1 MKKLILVLLL
11 TASLFS
17 DSIIVPVASMHLDSQ
32 YSHNEDNA
40 GLGYKYLVLDHI
52 EISDGLYL
60 EDGTY
65 DIYVSG
71 GFYENSIYR
80 TSVFVAVG
88 YDYIIT
94 DYLKVG
100 AEIGAVSGY
109 TDTGFIPYARPT
121 ATLKLY
127 KNVSCKL
134 GFIPKTSP
142 ERSSVLTLEFLV
154 DF

>member
-1 MKKLILVLLL
+1 MKKLILAILL

-17 DSIIVPVASMHLDSQ
+17 DSIIVPVTSMHLDSE

-52 EISDGLYL
+52 EIEDGLYL
-60 EDGTY
+60 EDGVY
-65 DIYVSG
+65 DIYLSA

-80 TSVFVAVG
+80 TSVFVAAG
-88 YDYIIT
+88 YDYILT
-94 DYLKVG
+94 EYLQVG
-100 AEIGAVSGY
+100 VEVGAVSGY

-121 ATLKLY
+121 ATVRFYENL
-127 KNVSCKL
+127 SCKL